1 MAGFSHPTVGALAP
15 ASPILQQRD
24 LTPPS
29 MYPCHMP
36 LRPPPIA
43 PHHHPHP
50 HPHHIVNVGSADTTP
65 SAIGASPTANIGN
78 LQESGGSSNNST
90 GYEALSAYRLPPPP
104 LSTGGVSSTTA
115 ITTTSS
121 GNCNASHQMGP
132 TAGEGGFGGGG
143 DSLPTSMSSYAHM
156 SYNYAA
162 SSSNGSNGINSA
174 GKQQFFASCFYSPWV

>member
-1 MAGFSHPTVGALAP
+1 MASFSHPSVGALAP

-29 MYPCHMP
+29 MYSCHMP

-50 HPHHIVNVGSADTTP
+50 HHIVNVGSSDAA
-65 SAIGASPTANIGN
+65 SAIGTSPTANIGN
-78 LQESGGSSNNST
+78 LQESGGSSNNSS

-104 LSTGGVSSTTA
+104 LSTGGASSTTA
-115 ITTTSS
+115 ITTPSS
-121 GNCNASHQMGP
+121 ENCSAVHQMGP
-132 TAGEGGFGGGG
+132 TAGGGGFGGG
-143 DSLPTSMSSYAHM
+143 DNLPTSMPSYAHM

-162 SSSNGSNGINSA
+162 SSSNGSNSHGINSA